1 MKKSSGLQSKR
12 DKATG
17 CAAALILHFVVLY
30 GLWSYHIIPP
40 PSEALTVFVSYI
52 QPAAPAKVAPTV
64 TSKPLSAR
72 QETPRPIAPTA
83 PQLPAS
89 PAQVSSPSEPIVYAP
104 PAAKAVPA
112 TVSAPSVNASPQ
124 AAAAQPLSLKDELS
138 ASCTERTPPVYPKQS
153 ARLGEQGKTVLLVE
167 LDEQGRVT
175 RTEVKVTSGFA
186 RLDEAAINAVKT
198 WHCTPAKRNGV
209 AVRSVAAQPF
219 NFILK
224 GR

>member
-1 MKKSSGLQSKR
+1 MKKSSGLQSR
-12 DKATG
+12 REKAAG
-17 CAAALILHFVVLY
+17 CAASLILHFVVLY

-40 PSEALTVFVSYI
+40 PSEALTVFVSFI
-52 QPAAPAKVAPTV
+52 RPVAPAKLAEPV
-64 TSKPLSAR
+64 TTKPISVR
-72 QETPRPIAPTA
+72 QETARPVAPA
-83 PQLPAS
+83 SPQLPAS

-104 PAAKAVPA
+104 PAAKTVPA
-112 TVSAPSVNASPQ
+112 TVSTPSVNASPQ

-153 ARLGEQGKTVLLVE
+153 ARLSEQGKTVLLVE
-167 LDEQGRVT
+167 LDEHGRVT
-175 RTEVKVTSGFA
+175 RAEVKVTSGFP
-186 RLDEAAINAVKT
+186 RLDEAAIIAVKT